1 MYWGERVQYNPSS
14 YRFKFLQALHTS
26 KAFTVYSNNNNHH
39 HHPRSWVTTHRALN
53 SLYFR
58 YQDNPEKYKIFFAF
72 LFHATDVLH
81 YTYSTY
87 LYFSGQFV
95 AEISPDFFL
104 SHMGHV
110 WWSLPWTNMKLHSFG
125 KKKENKLQE
134 IIVQF
139 VRKKSDALSDP
150 SNILGATITS
160 QWMHCHVSIK
170 VKKKSQQLWN
180 YVVKV
185 CITANTH
192 FNIRHALLMSRWILD
207 SAQTTTCFYVLV
219 VQAAYLCQAQILD
232 PWSEQC
238 STLFSC
244 ILFRKC

>member
-170 VKKKSQQLWN
+170 VKKKKASNYENMLWRCALQQTP
-180 YVVKV
+180 
-185 CITANTH
+185 IS
-192 FNIRHALLMSRWILD
+192 I
-207 SAQTTTCFYVLV
+207 
-219 VQAAYLCQAQILD
+219 
-232 PWSEQC
+232 
-238 STLFSC
+238 
-244 ILFRKC
+244 